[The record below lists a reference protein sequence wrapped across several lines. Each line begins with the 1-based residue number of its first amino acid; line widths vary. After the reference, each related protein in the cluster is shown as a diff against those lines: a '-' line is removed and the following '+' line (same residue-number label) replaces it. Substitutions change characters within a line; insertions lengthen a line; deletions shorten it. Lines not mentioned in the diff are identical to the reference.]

1 MGTGDKPSAGEA
13 ASQAPSISELTR
25 LAHKRLQKGDLQGA
39 MEHYERAVEAA
50 KLIGDPTL
58 KISSHLNAGACLV
71 SLGHYRRG
79 LGLLES
85 ACKLL
90 KKTGIV
96 AFDRDTEL
104 DRIQPK
110 STPTSSKPR
119 DRQLLEMGADVYFN
133 TAVAAQGLHD
143 FKKSTSCFKISIDLY
158 LKAGAKNH
166 AADGFSSLAG
176 CYQEAG
182 QVEQEIASLASARQL
197 YNELEDSGNEAMMCV
212 ELAKVYLRVGRKE
225 ECKQMVTTAKLQALR
240 VDDPRIQGTCSRETI
255 LFGCTCAGL
264 GEPLR
269 LLRPWPEQYFDFMV
283 ITEHLLGPWAVCQ

>member
-1 MGTGDKPSAGEA
+1 MGTGDKHSAGEA
-13 ASQAPSISELTR
+13 QAPSVNELTR

-39 MEHYERAVEAA
+39 MEHYERAVEGA
-50 KLIGDPTL
+50 KLTSDPTM
-58 KISSHLNAGACLV
+58 KISSYLNAGACLV

-104 DRIQPK
+104 DRIQQTK
-110 STPTSSKPR
+110 SSPTSSKPR

-143 FKKSTSCFKISIDLY
+143 FNKSTSCFKISIDLY

-176 CYQEAG
+176 CYREAG
-182 QVEQEIASLASARQL
+182 QLEQEIASLASAQQL
-197 YNELEDSGNEAMMCV
+197 YNELEDSSNEALMSV

-225 ECKQMVTTAKLQALR
+225 ECKQMITTAKLQALR
-240 VDDPRIQGTCSRETI
+240 VDNPKIQGIEN
-255 LFGCTCAGL
+255 LN
-264 GEPLR
+264 
-269 LLRPWPEQYFDFMV
+269 LLVVF
-283 ITEHLLGPWAVCQ
+283 

>member
-1 MGTGDKPSAGEA
+1 MGTGDKHSNNAGEV
-13 ASQAPSISELTR
+13 QAPSINELTR

-39 MEHYERAVEAA
+39 MEHYERAVEGA
-50 KLIGDPTL
+50 KLTSDPTV
-58 KISSHLNAGACLV
+58 KISSYLNAGACLV

-90 KKTGIV
+90 KKAGII

-104 DRIQPK
+104 DRTQAK
-110 STPTSSKPR
+110 SSPTSSKPR
-119 DRQLLEMGADVYFN
+119 DRQLLELGADVYFN

-182 QVEQEIASLASARQL
+182 ELEQEIASLVSAQQL
-197 YNELEDSGNEAMMCV
+197 YNELEDSSNEAMMCV

-225 ECKQMVTTAKLQALR
+225 ECKRMVATAKLQALR
-240 VDDPRIQGTCSRETI
+240 VVDPRKLGRE
-255 LFGCTCAGL
+255 
-264 GEPLR
+264 
-269 LLRPWPEQYFDFMV
+269 
-283 ITEHLLGPWAVCQ
+283 